1 MTEQFQ
7 RIKLG
12 LSEEQF
18 EKIKGSTVAIVG
30 IGGVGSFSAESL
42 ARSGIGKLILVD
54 KDIIDVTNIN
64 RQIHA
69 LHSTVGLKKTE
80 VMKNRIN
87 DINPNCEVITMDM
100 FLNEETYP
108 ELFSHNID
116 FLIDA
121 SDTITFKITLIRECL
136 NREIRFISS
145 MGTANKLD
153 PTKFEIADILKTS
166 YDPIAKI
173 LRKKLKELKI
183 VGKIPVVYS
192 KEIPI
197 KQNNTINDSSD
208 IRKVKT
214 PPSSNAFTPSVA
226 GLICT
231 SYVVRTIING
241 L

>member
-1 MTEQFQ
+1 MTDQFQ
-7 RIKLG
+7 RLKLG
-12 LSEEQF
+12 LSDKQF
-18 EKIKGSTVAIVG
+18 ENIQNSRVAVVG

-42 ARSGIGKLILVD
+42 ARTGVGKIILVD
-54 KDIIDVTNIN
+54 KDVVDITNLN

-69 LHSTVGLKKTE
+69 LHSTIGMRKTE
-80 VMKNRIN
+80 VMKKRIN
-87 DINPNCEVITMDM
+87 DINPNCEVIILDM

-108 ELFSHNID
+108 HLFDHKID

-136 NREIRFISS
+136 KKNINFISS

-153 PTKFEIADILKTS
+153 PTKFEISDITKTS

-173 LRKKLKELKI
+173 LRKKLKELNI
-183 VGKIPVVYS
+183 TGKIPVVYS

-197 KQNNTINDSSD
+197 KQTTNVNENSD
-208 IRKVKT
+208 IRKVKA

-231 SYVVRTIING
+231 SYAVKTLISE
-241 L
+241 